1 MHWSELEVWKK
12 SHGVVLDVYRVTAVF
27 PADERDGLTSQ
38 LRRAAASVPANIV
51 EGEFP
56 EYDKRLHALSVSG
69 QRVVG
74 RGQIFSATW

>member
-1 MHWSELEVWKK
+1 MHWSELEVWEK

-27 PADERDGLTSQ
+27 PADERYGLTSQ

-56 EYDKRLHALSVSG
+56 
-69 QRVVG
+69 
-74 RGQIFSATW
+74 